1 MIIDLL
7 AGAVRGGTS
16 IMYAG
21 LGETISER
29 AGIINLG
36 TEGSMLLGALGGYA
50 VTAHTGNPWIGVL
63 GGAAAGALLRPL
75 LAVEA
80 ALAGRRLARGPRQ
93 RGGALPAL
101 ESRPEP

>member
-36 TEGSMLLGALGGYA
+36 TEGSMLLGSVATPSRRTPGTPGSGSSA
-50 VTAHTGNPWIGVL
+50 GRSSARSSAWCAPSWSS
-63 GGAAAGALLRPL
+63 AAGPTS
-75 LAVEA
+75 
-80 ALAGRRLARGPRQ
+80 
-93 RGGALPAL
+93 
-101 ESRPEP
+101 SRAD

>member
-36 TEGSMLLGALGGYA
+36 TEGSMLLGRARRVRGHRA
-50 VTAHTGNPWIGVL
+50 DREPVDRRA
-63 GGAAAGALLRPL
+63 RRR
-75 LAVEA
+75 
-80 ALAGRRLARGPRQ
+80 GRRVRC
-93 RGGALPAL
+93 
-101 ESRPEP
+101 